1 VSVLVTGAN
10 RGIGLALAQ
19 TYAKTGE
26 TVLATARHPAD
37 AAALKATG
45 AEVFALD
52 VTDTASV
59 ATLAGALRGRP
70 IDLLINNAGIIG
82 PDSRG
87 VLDTDLDAFRQTLDV
102 NTLGPLRVTQAL
114 MPSLRLAKGAKIAVI
129 SSQMGSLD
137 GAKANHIAYRASK
150 AAVNKLVRGLATE
163 LEREGIAVASLH
175 PGWVRTDM
183 GGAGA
188 DIDPATSAAGIKAVL
203 DRLDLASTNRFW
215 NYDGRTLAW

>member
-19 TYAKTGE
+19 TYAKAGE

-45 AEVFALD
+45 AEVFALA

-215 NYDGRTLAW
+215 NYDGRMLAW